1 MGAVES
7 RETPAGAPAEPWP
20 ARSPEPDWGLPT
32 WGAPPG
38 GTPPWLPPDWGEPPP
53 PPPATGKR
61 TMAVVLA
68 ALVVIGGIGAGVGFG
83 IERLTSSGSAS
94 DHGVVDIN
102 SQLNSGSVAAGT
114 GMIVNAAGQVLTN
127 NHVVENANS
136 ITVQRTDDG
145 TEYSASVVGVDP
157 SGDIALLQLQNASG
171 LPTISVG
178 DSAQLKVGDRV
189 TAVGNALGRGGS
201 PVSTQGSI
209 TGLGQ
214 TITASDPGG
223 ANAETLNNMIQFD
236 AQIQPGDS
244 GGPLLNGAGQV
255 IGMDTAGAGR
265 VRLHQGGSNVGF
277 AIPIND
283 VMAIIHDIQTG
294 TPNPNVQQGG
304 GAFLG
309 VRVNDSTSP
318 PGALVVGVDPD
329 SPAQAVGIGPQDV
342 IVMVGSDKVDSVNS
356 LRAAIAR
363 HKPSDKVMVTWLDAA
378 GQSHSAEVVLAAG
391 AIR

>member
-1 MGAVES
+1 
-7 RETPAGAPAEPWP
+7 
-20 ARSPEPDWGLPT
+20 
-32 WGAPPG
+32 
-38 GTPPWLPPDWGEPPP
+38 
-53 PPPATGKR
+53 
-61 TMAVVLA
+61 MAVVLT

-83 IERLTSSGSAS
+83 IERLTSSSSAF
-94 DHGVVDIN
+94 DHGVVDVN
-102 SQLNSGSVAAGT
+102 SELASGSAAAGT
-114 GMIVNAAGQVLTN
+114 GMIVTAAGQVLTN
-127 NHVVENANS
+127 NHVVENAIS

-171 LPTISVG
+171 LPTINLG
-178 DSAQLKVGDRV
+178 DSSRLKVGDHV

-209 TGLGQ
+209 TGLAQ
-214 TITASDPGG
+214 TVTASDPGG

-244 GGPLLNGAGQV
+244 GGPLLNGSGQV

-283 VMAIIHDIQTG
+283 AMTIVHDIQTG
-294 TPNPNVQQGG
+294 TPNPSVLQGG

-309 VRVNDSTSP
+309 VRVDDSTSP
-318 PGALVVGVDPD
+318 PGALVVGVDAA
-329 SPAQAVGIGPQDV
+329 SPAQAVGIAAQDV
-342 IVMVGSDKVDSVNS
+342 IVMVGPDKVDSVNS
-356 LRAAIAR
+356 LRAAIGR
-363 HKPSDKVMVTWLDAA
+363 HKPNDKVTVTWVDPA
-378 GQSHSAEVVLAAG
+378 GLSHSASVVLAAG
-391 AIR
+391 AVR